1 MYGIEQSHSQI
12 RDPIPQRTGGVE
24 HRRQSVKWLGSVSLV
39 QVAEEVRHDV
49 IFKQRHALACTI
61 NCILLAITHAY
72 KYSWLLKPRF
82 SRYFAGGSEGLSR
95 LKGLLF
101 EDEYRGA
108 EDWAKLQGYIGEPL
122 TRSTVDAL
130 NKGTVESIACQF
142 ITVTSWKAFGKG
154 NVRTEPLCQVKSL
167 DVHAGHVTS

>member
-1 MYGIEQSHSQI
+1 MTSCSNYVMY
-12 RDPIPQRTGGVE
+12 
-24 HRRQSVKWLGSVSLV
+24 
-39 QVAEEVRHDV
+39 
-49 IFKQRHALACTI
+49 LACII

-108 EDWAKLQGYIGEPL
+108 EDRAKLQGYIGEPL
-122 TRSTVDAL
+122 ARSTVDAL
-130 NKGTVESIACQF
+130 NKGRKYCLPIYNS
-142 ITVTSWKAFGKG
+142 
-154 NVRTEPLCQVKSL
+154 
-167 DVHAGHVTS
+167 H